1 MKLQGSQTEKNLH
14 NLLSGELQTYF
25 RYMRMAKAAR
35 ETGEKHVAEI
45 FSATAQN
52 EMEHAINCFEFLN
65 DVKDVQSNLRAAI
78 QREHSESSDTYPEAA
93 MIAEEEGFAEIAGF
107 FSRMAEIENDHK
119 EHFTRILQILE
130 AGGEIRGRTV
140 GHSETYIIQTMQISQ
155 TNPAGNVHGGEL
167 MKVMDSAAGVCAARH
182 CNQPVVTARADNL
195 RFIVPVQAGDLA
207 ILHSR
212 LVFTG
217 HTSMTVRVEVNIE
230 KLMTGQRIHALTA
243 NFYMVALDK
252 DRRPLPVPPLIVTT
266 EEEKSLYE
274 EAKAE
279 YEARRAAK
287 KGY

>member
-1 MKLQGSQTEKNLH
+1 MKLAGSQTEKNLH
-14 NLLSGELQTYF
+14 NLLSGELQAHF
-25 RYMRMAKAAR
+25 RYMRIAKAAR
-35 ETGEKHVAEI
+35 ETGEKYVADI
-45 FSATAQN
+45 FTATAQN
-52 EMEHAINCFEFLN
+52 EMEHAVNCFEFLN
-65 DVKDVQSNLRAAI
+65 DVKDIQANLRAAI
-78 QREHSESSDTYPEAA
+78 QSENIESSDIYPEAA
-93 MIAEEEGFAEIAGF
+93 RIAKEEGFTEIAGF
-107 FSRMAEIENDHK
+107 FNRMAEIENDHK

-130 AGGEIRGRTV
+130 AGGEIKGRTV

-217 HTSMTVRVEVNIE
+217 QTSMTVRVEVNIE

-266 EEEKSLYE
+266 EEEKALYE

-279 YEARRAAK
+279 YEARKAT
-287 KGY
+287 KGN

>member
-1 MKLQGSQTEKNLH
+1 MKLAGSQTEKNLH
-14 NLLSGELQTYF
+14 NLLSGELQAHF
-25 RYMRMAKAAR
+25 RYMRIAKAAR
-35 ETGEKHVAEI
+35 ETGEKYVADI
-45 FSATAQN
+45 FTATAQN
-52 EMEHAINCFEFLN
+52 EMEHAVNCFEFLN
-65 DVKDVQSNLRAAI
+65 DVKDIQSNLRAAI
-78 QREHSESSDTYPEAA
+78 QSENIESSDIYPEAA
-93 MIAEEEGFAEIAGF
+93 RMAKEEGFTEIAGF
-107 FSRMAEIENDHK
+107 FNRMAEIENDHK

-130 AGGEIRGRTV
+130 AGGEIKGRTV

-217 HTSMTVRVEVNIE
+217 QTSMTVRVEVNIE

-266 EEEKSLYE
+266 EEEKALYE

-279 YEARRAAK
+279 YEARKAT
-287 KGY
+287 KGN